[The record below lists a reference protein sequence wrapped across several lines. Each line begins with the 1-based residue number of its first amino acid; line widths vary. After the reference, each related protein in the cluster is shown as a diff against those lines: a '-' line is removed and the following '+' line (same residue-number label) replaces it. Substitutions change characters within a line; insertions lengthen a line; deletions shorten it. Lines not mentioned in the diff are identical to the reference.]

1 MLAPG
6 SVATFSKRGFL
17 ERPTILN
24 PISKALEARTLLEAC
39 QAPTPG
45 VLTFARL
52 LDPQQFILIQC
63 ERVALG
69 AAVVN
74 HLGETVDE
82 VLLLTGHRWEPPNG
96 CRLYMAGRTEV
107 QAFKRHLPATCSEL
121 KPSVHAFIRA
131 HLCWPMDTRFGV
143 PSLVM
148 LADWAHV
155 SVRAA

>member
-1 MLAPG
+1 M
-6 SVATFSKRGFL
+6 

-39 QAPTPG
+39 LASKPG
-45 VLTFARL
+45 VLTFASL

-69 AAVVN
+69 GGVVN

-82 VLLLTGHRWEPPNG
+82 VLLLTGHRWEPPNS
-96 CRLYMAGRTEV
+96 CRLYMAGREEV
-107 QAFKRHLPATCSEL
+107 QAFKRHLPAACSEL
-121 KPSVHAFIRA
+121 QPSVRAHIRA
-131 HLCWPMDTRFGV
+131 RTCWQLDTRFGV
-143 PSLVM
+143 PAVVM

-155 SVRAA
+155 SVRTV